1 VEDGIDLSLL
11 LSIIGL
17 ILAVLSFFVSPGWA
31 SSVIN
36 NSVLSNRKKR
46 RESLIEDYKFVVY
59 CRENHDTLAAA
70 LIAKVANGLYQL
82 TLFVF
87 WVGIYVTVR
96 IREPETASL
105 VSFNGFLTFYFLFG
119 VLNRFNSTVQLFNN
133 VVNIHRY
140 KEEIIKKLIKLGG
153 NPEDLDKDDTA
164 SPDPTSLTA

>member
-1 VEDGIDLSLL
+1 VENGMDLSLL
-11 LSIIGL
+11 LSIIGVM
-17 ILAVLSFFVSPGWA
+17 LAVLGFFVSPGWA
-31 SSVIN
+31 SSVI
-36 NSVLSNRKKR
+36 SKSILASRKKR
-46 RESLIEDYKFVVY
+46 IEALIEEYKNRTY
-59 CRENHDTLAAA
+59 YRENHDTLTAV

-119 VLNRFNSTVQLFNN
+119 VLNRFNSTVQMFND

-140 KEEIIKKLIKLGG
+140 KEEAIKKLIKLGG

-164 SPDPTSLTA
+164 SPDPTSLVA